1 MLNRRKFIS
10 YIPAAMISAGTI
22 AVSKSLADEKYIG
35 QKFISGEKY
44 ENVSA
49 IETLMRGH
57 GLLMRCWNVYDVF
70 KDGILSNKQ
79 IDPKLI
85 LKTTSIIKEYLE
97 GYHEQMEEK
106 YIFSQLEKVHNY
118 FPAIQELKMQH
129 GVGFA
134 LTDRIISMAKANKL
148 NKELCNYLTSFGQMY
163 RYHSAWEDTILFPA
177 FDALESKSDI
187 ADIAATFVLEERKIL
202 GTTGFESFVN
212 DIIKVEKEL
221 DVYGISKYTPTL

>member
-1 MLNRRKFIS
+1 
-10 YIPAAMISAGTI
+10 MISAGTI

-85 LKTTSIIKEYLE
+85 LIKR
-97 GYHEQMEEK
+97 
-106 YIFSQLEKVHNY
+106 
-118 FPAIQELKMQH
+118 
-129 GVGFA
+129 
-134 LTDRIISMAKANKL
+134 D
-148 NKELCNYLTSFGQMY
+148 
-163 RYHSAWEDTILFPA
+163 
-177 FDALESKSDI
+177 
-187 ADIAATFVLEERKIL
+187 
-202 GTTGFESFVN
+202 
-212 DIIKVEKEL
+212 
-221 DVYGISKYTPTL
+221 